1 MRRDIRSATRAML
14 SLAAAALL
22 TTGCLTP
29 VDPDAVPVA
38 SVVLTFDGGGEA
50 DTIPVRG
57 TTRVRAA
64 ALAKQGRELPR
75 EDFRYAS
82 SDTTVAAVDTNG
94 VVRGRRAGTARITAT
109 LPEGMSG
116 EATIVVAP
124 SGVVYTIPVGG
135 VPGEM
140 AFSTDYTRLYVV
152 TAPDSLAIVD
162 ALGYFRIGATA
173 LGLPG
178 HQVAATGDA
187 VYVTHPDADS
197 VSVLSSASSTLQ
209 RRIWVGAGPTG
220 IAAAG
225 DLAFVAARYD
235 RRVVILSG
243 GRATLGVPVDGEP
256 RHVAAARN
264 GRRVF
269 ATVEKGGAWRLVV
282 IAPEYPDTI
291 QSLPLAG
298 VPTAVTTDAAGDRVY
313 VLFAGASRVDAFAEQ
328 PDGRYR
334 TAGSVSVGAN
344 ANGLSVRP
352 SGSPLVVSGTPA
364 MIVDAFQ
371 MTVSES
377 VPGVGA
383 GAVGVRPDG
392 VFAFVGSP
400 GDRLLRVIGL

>member
-1 MRRDIRSATRAML
+1 MRRDFRPATRVLAALAAL
-14 SLAAAALL
+14 SLA

-38 SVVLTFDGGGEA
+38 SVRLTFDGGAAA

-64 ALAKQGRELPR
+64 ALAKQGRELAR
-75 EDFRYAS
+75 EDFTYAS
-82 SDTTVAAVDTNG
+82 SDTSVAAVDANG
-94 VVRGRRAGTARITAT
+94 VVRGRRAGTVRISAT
-109 LPEGMSG
+109 LPEGMRG
-116 EATIVVAP
+116 EATVVVAP
-124 SGVVYTIPVGG
+124 SAVAYTIPVGG

-140 AFSTDYTRLYVV
+140 TFSTDYTRLYVL
-152 TAPDSLAIVD
+152 TAPDSLATVD
-162 ALGYFRIGATA
+162 ALGYFRIAATR

-187 VYVTHPDADS
+187 LYVTHPDVDS
-197 VSVLSSASSTLQ
+197 VSVLSAASNALQ

-225 DLAFVAARYD
+225 NRAFVAARFD
-235 RRVVILSG
+235 RRVVILDG
-243 GRATLGVPVDGEP
+243 GQVTLGVPVDGEP
-256 RHVAAARN
+256 RQVAAARN

-269 ATVEKGGAWRLVV
+269 ATVEKGGAWRLMV

-298 VPTAVTTDAAGDRVY
+298 TPTAITTDATGDRVY
-313 VLFAGASRVDAFAEQ
+313 VLFAGASRVDGFAEQ

-334 TAGSVSVGAN
+334 VAGSVAVGAG
-344 ANGLSVRP
+344 ASGLSVRP
-352 SGSPLVVSGTPA
+352 SGSPLIVSGTPA
-364 MIVDAFQ
+364 TIVDAFT

-400 GDRLLRVIGL
+400 GERLLRVIGL

>member
-1 MRRDIRSATRAML
+1 MRRDIRSATRTMV
-14 SLAAAALL
+14 SLAALSLLAA
-22 TTGCLTP
+22 CLTP

-38 SVVLTFDGGGEA
+38 SVRLTFDGRGET

-64 ALAKQGRELPR
+64 ALAKQGRELAR
-75 EDFRYAS
+75 EDFSYSS
-82 SDTTVAAVDTNG
+82 SDTSVAAVDANG
-94 VVRGRRAGTARITAT
+94 VVRGRRTGTARITAT
-109 LPEGMSG
+109 LPEGVRG
-116 EATIVVAP
+116 EATVVVAP

-140 AFSTDYTRLYVV
+140 AFSTDYTRLYVL

-162 ALGYFRIGATA
+162 ALGYFRIGATP

-178 HQVAATGDA
+178 RQVAATGSA
-187 VYVTHPDADS
+187 VYVTHPDVDS
-197 VSVLSSASSTLQ
+197 VSVLSSANSALQ

-220 IAAAG
+220 IAAAQ
-225 DLAFVAARYD
+225 DRAFVAARYD
-235 RRVVILSG
+235 RRIVILEAD
-243 GRATLGVPVDGEP
+243 RPTLGVPVDGEP
-256 RHVAAARN
+256 HHVATARN

-269 ATVEKGGAWRLVV
+269 TTVEKGGAWRLVV

-291 QSLPLAG
+291 QSLPLSG
-298 VPTAVTTDAAGDRVY
+298 VPTAITTDATGDRVY
-313 VLFAGASRVDAFAEQ
+313 VLIGAASRVEAFAEQ

-334 TAGSVSVGAN
+334 GAGSVAVGPGAS
-344 ANGLSVRP
+344 GLSVRP
-352 SGSPLVVSGTPA
+352 SGSPLIVSGTPA
-364 MIVDAFQ
+364 TIVDAFE
-371 MTVSES
+371 MTVIES